1 MRAARF
7 VISLD
12 LELYWGVRDHRRL
25 EDYRVALLGVRR
37 AVPAMLKLFEDYGVM
52 ATWATVGMLFC
63 EHRDELLA
71 SLPRRIPAYRDA
83 SLSPYPHIASI
94 GKNEVEDPFHY
105 GLSLIRLIEASPGQ
119 EIASHTF
126 SHYYCCE
133 PGQDA
138 DDFEADLEAAV
149 TVAARRGIRLSSLVF
164 PRNQVR
170 REYLEICRN
179 LGLEVY
185 RGNPP
190 GWLYQAHARA
200 RNTGFRRAARLL
212 DSLTP
217 LTGARCISAV
227 SPLVRQPV
235 NVAATRFLRP
245 LATRSPWLAR
255 RQRARICREIDE
267 AVRCGGV
274 YHLWWHP
281 HNFGVGLEAHLSEL
295 QYILDHMARWREAGR
310 MVTATM
316 ADVARQG
323 LGYQEGPW
331 VSPAL

>member
-12 LELYWGVRDHRRL
+12 LELFWGVRDHRRL
-25 EDYRVALLGVRR
+25 EDYRVELLGVRR
-37 AVPAMLKLFEDYGVM
+37 AVPAMLKLFEEYGVM

-63 EHRDELLA
+63 ESRDELLA

-94 GKNEVEDPFHY
+94 GRDEVEDPFHF
-105 GLSLIRLIEASPGQ
+105 GLSLVRLIEASPGQ

-133 PGQDA
+133 PGQGPA
-138 DDFEADLEAAV
+138 EFEADLEAAV
-149 TVAARRGIRLSSLVF
+149 AVAGRRGLRLRSLVF
-164 PRNQVR
+164 PRNQMR
-170 REYLEICRN
+170 RDYLEICRR

-190 GWLYQAHARA
+190 GWLYRAHDRA
-200 RNTGFRRAARLL
+200 QNTGMRRVARLI
-212 DSLTP
+212 DSVAP
-217 LTGARCISAV
+217 LTGARCVSEG
-227 SPLVRQPV
+227 SPLARQPV
-235 NVAATRFLRP
+235 DVPATRFFRP
-245 LATRSPWLAR
+245 LATRSAWLAR
-255 RQRARICREIDE
+255 RQRVRICREIDE
-267 AVRCGGV
+267 AVRRGGI

-295 QYILDHMARWREAGR
+295 QYILEHMARWRDAGQL
-310 MVTATM
+310 VTATM
-316 ADVARQG
+316 AEAARQG
-323 LGYQEGPW
+323 ISDQEGPW
-331 VSPAL
+331 ASAAW